1 MLGGSRWKYVVYGCS
16 MLDDFSSLPIVD
28 VAPLRA
34 SGSAAKQQVAAKIDA
49 ACRQSGFFYVMG
61 HGVDAGLQHDLQK
74 LAREFFARPTAEKLQ
89 IDMARGD
96 KAWRGY
102 FRVGDELTSGRPD
115 QKEGLYFGQELA
127 ADHPLVQAGTPLHGP
142 NLFPAVPT
150 GLRSTVLQ
158 YMAALTELGH
168 QLMAAIALG
177 LGLPEPY
184 FAEHGTRDP
193 LTLFRIFNYPPPA
206 SPELWGVGEHTDY
219 GLLTILLQDDVGGLE
234 VKSKSGWVAAPPLP
248 GTFVCNI
255 GDMLDRMTRGVYRS
269 TPHRVRN
276 VSDRDRMSF
285 PFFFDPNFFADARPI
300 DLPSGETAPDDRG
313 SRWDQSSVHIFQGTY
328 GDYLLGK
335 VGKVFP
341 GLKAKVL

>member
-1 MLGGSRWKYVVYGCS
+1 MHNAI
-16 MLDDFSSLPIVD
+16 SSLPIID
-28 VAPLRA
+28 VAPLTA
-34 SGSAAKQQVAAKIDA
+34 GSAGQQQVAAQFDA
-49 ACRQSGFFYVMG
+49 ACRQSGFFYVIG
-61 HGVDAGLQHDLQK
+61 HGVDARLQHDLQSV
-74 LAREFFARPTAEKLQ
+74 AREFFARPTAEKMQ
-89 IDMARGD
+89 IEMSRGG

-115 QKEGLYFGQELA
+115 QKEGLYFGQELG

-142 NLFPAVPT
+142 NLFPEVPL
-150 GLRSTVLQ
+150 GMRSTVLQ
-158 YMAALTELGH
+158 YMAALTELG
-168 QLMAAIALG
+168 QRLMGGIALG
-177 LGLPEPY
+177 LGLPESY

-206 SPELWGVGEHTDY
+206 SPEAWGVGEHTDY

-234 VKSKSGWVAAPPLP
+234 VKSKSGWIPAPPLP

-276 VSDRDRMSF
+276 ASGRDRKSF
-285 PFFFDPNFFADARPI
+285 PFFFDPNFFADVRAI
-300 DLPSGETAPDDRG
+300 NLPSGETAPDDRG

-328 GDYLLGK
+328 GEYLLGK

-341 GLKAKVL
+341 GLKTKVL

>member
-1 MLGGSRWKYVVYGCS
+1 M
-16 MLDDFSSLPIVD
+16 DDFSSLPIID
-28 VAPLRA
+28 VASLATVGVEKQRM
-34 SGSAAKQQVAAKIDA
+34 AAEINS
-49 ACRQSGFFYVMG
+49 ACRQSGFFYVVG
-61 HGVDAGLQHDLQK
+61 HGVDAGLQQRLQG
-74 LAREFFARPTAEKLQ
+74 LAREFFALPTAEKMR
-89 IDMARGD
+89 IEMSRGG

-115 QKEGLYFGQELA
+115 QKEGLYFGAELPE
-127 ADHPLVQAGTPLHGP
+127 DHPLVQADTPLHGP
-142 NLFPAVPT
+142 NLFPETPAD
-150 GLRSTVLQ
+150 LRATVLE
-158 YMAALTELGH
+158 YMTALTALG
-168 QLMAAIALG
+168 QRLMGGIALA
-177 LGLPEPY
+177 LGLPESY
-184 FAEHGTRDP
+184 FADHGTREP
-193 LTLFRIFNYPPPA
+193 LTLFRIFNYPPPP

-248 GTFVCNI
+248 GSLVCNI

-276 VSDRDRMSF
+276 VSGRDRMSF
-285 PFFFDPNFFADARPI
+285 PFFFDPNFFADVRAI

-313 SRWDQSSVHIFQGTY
+313 SRWDKSSVHIFQGTY

-341 GLKAKVL
+341 GLKQRVM

>member
-1 MLGGSRWKYVVYGCS
+1 M
-16 MLDDFSSLPIVD
+16 MHDDFSSLPIID
-28 VAPLRA
+28 VASLA
-34 SGSAAKQQVAAKIDA
+34 TDSLEKQLTAAQIDA
-49 ACRQSGFFYVMG
+49 ACRQSGFFYVTG
-61 HGVDAGLQHDLQK
+61 HGVDVGLQQQLQA
-74 LAREFFARPTAEKLQ
+74 LAREFFARPTAEKMQ
-89 IDMARGD
+89 IEMSRGG

-115 QKEGLYFGQELA
+115 QKEGLYFGKELVT
-127 ADHPLVQAGTPLHGP
+127 DHPLVQGGAPLHGP
-142 NLFPAVPT
+142 NLFPEVPAR
-150 GLRSTVLQ
+150 LRAIVLE
-158 YMAALTELGH
+158 YMTALTELG
-168 QLMAAIALG
+168 QRLMGGIALG
-177 LGLPEPY
+177 LGLPECY
-184 FAEHGTRDP
+184 FADHGTCDP

-206 SPELWGVGEHTDY
+206 SLDLWGVGEHTDY

-234 VKSKSGWVAAPPLP
+234 VKSKATWVPAPPLP
-248 GTFVCNI
+248 GSFVCNI

-276 VSDRDRMSF
+276 VSGRDRMSF

-313 SRWDQSSVHIFQGTY
+313 NRWDQSSVHIFQGTY